1 MPVIQCCQVGRV
13 TVPEGFVFK
22 KAALSAGAGTVKID
36 TLSAEKLSLE
46 LGAGEVN
53 IGKLAASTRAMIN
66 GSVGKL
72 KMEFDG

>member
-1 MPVIQCCQVGRV
+1 M
-13 TVPEGFVFK
+13 
-22 KAALSAGAGTVKID
+22 KID

-72 KMEFDG
+72 KMEFDGQK